1 MFICQL
7 KLPDGNIVTLGAE
20 KYECPEV
27 LFNPAVIGE
36 DFNGIHHLVYRS
48 IESTDIDLRM
58 NLYKNIVLAG
68 ISCVETYI
76 FFHLESFIQYVRK
89 ILVCAS
95 VCVSGGEKY

>member
-36 DFNGIHHLVYRS
+36 DFDGIHHLVYRS

-68 ISCVETYI
+68 ISCVETNIYI
-76 FFHLESFIQYVRK
+76 FPLGIIHSVRTQNFLK
-89 ILVCAS
+89 N
-95 VCVSGGEKY
+95 